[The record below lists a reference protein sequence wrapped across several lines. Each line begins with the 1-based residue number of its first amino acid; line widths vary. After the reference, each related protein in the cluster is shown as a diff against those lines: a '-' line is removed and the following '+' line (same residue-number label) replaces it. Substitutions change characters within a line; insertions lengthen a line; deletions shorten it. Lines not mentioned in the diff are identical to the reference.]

1 MADSEGSGAEII
13 IPAEADGGAVE
24 LVIDKPGESAPTPVT
39 PAAPVEPVV
48 AKVPSESQKIVTAD
62 EGIESLKDQIARAK
76 AESQQRLSE
85 KDRRIQEAFEN
96 ARRAEL
102 EAADAKKEVLTVQ
115 QRAVVTVLDSLKRD
129 KEDARREYVLAAD
142 AGDHAKVAEALDK
155 MSLANTR
162 IVEAEKGKLELEE
175 RAKNPPVVTQR
186 RVEPLADDDPA
197 ERFAASI
204 EDNSPRS
211 AKWVREHPEFARD
224 ETKNKSMER
233 AHYSALAEGFAPET
247 AAYFEHINH
256 KLGITKAP
264 AQEPLPPAREAS
276 RAPAS
281 APVSRDVAQSPSA
294 TRPNSVHLSAEEV
307 RTAIDTYSP
316 LYPKASRQELLQKYA
331 TDKVALMKEGK
342 IGRVAS

>member
-1 MADSEGSGAEII
+1 MADSEGAGAEVV
-13 IPAEADGGAVE
+13 IPVETDGGAVE
-24 LVIDKPGESAPTPVT
+24 LVIDKPAEAVT
-39 PAAPVEPVV
+39 ASGHKEPVIAQV
-48 AKVPSESQKIVTAD
+48 APEPQKVVTAD

-102 EAADAKKEVLTVQ
+102 EAVEAKKEVLTVKQ
-115 QRAVVTVLDSLKRD
+115 SAVLTALDSLKRD
-129 KEDARREYVLAAD
+129 KDDAKRKYKLAMEAGEFDKAAD
-142 AGDHAKVAEALDK
+142 AQDEI
-155 MSLANTR
+155 SLANAR
-162 IVEAEKGKLELEE
+162 IVETEKGKLELEE
-175 RAKNPPVVTQR
+175 RAKAPPAVTQR
-186 RVEPLADDDPA
+186 RAEPLANDDPA

-204 EDNSPRS
+204 EGNSPRS
-211 AKWVREHPEFARD
+211 AQWVREHPEFARD
-224 ETKNKSMER
+224 QDKTKSMER
-233 AHYSALAEGFAPET
+233 AHYSALAEGFAPEST
-247 AAYFEHINH
+247 PYFDHINQ

-264 AQEPLPPAREAS
+264 IVAQAAVDPPRETA

-281 APVSRDVAQSPSA
+281 APVSRDIAQSPSA
-294 TRPNSVHLSAEEV
+294 QRPGSIHLTAEEV

-316 LYPKASRQELLQKYA
+316 LYPKATRQELLQKYA